1 MAATIRDLSRRGDEP
16 NALGVLSAMAALVD
30 TELAT
35 WISAA
40 NSQNLGQLLSLLT
53 NSAGAPGFLGWTI
66 KARLAA
72 LSGGSPVELMSQWV
86 LNTTTAAVTAQVGLA
101 AGHAP
106 AGGLGN
112 HGLLSGGR
120 GTTNTAGTVTLPMPI
135 GAATAWSLKPGQ
147 EFFAF
152 SFSQHSFTN
161 RQALALLIAKDVT
174 TGDWH
179 LSNTDMAAVINT
191 VAWSRNLPQLLL
203 SGSFRQEWFSS
214 GPPFV
219 LSRPAQWIPITPGV
233 GYVVPLPPVQWWDPV
248 VLPEDLAIYNRTFS
262 NLGYFKAADGS
273 EWLQLG
279 PARLAVRV
287 VNPT

>member
-1 MAATIRDLSRRGDEP
+1 MAAQ
-16 NALGVLSAMAALVD
+16 VD
-30 TELAT
+30 MELAT

-40 NSQNLGQLLSLLT
+40 NSQNLAQLLTLST
-53 NSAGAPGFLGWTI
+53 NSAAAPGFLGWTI
-66 KARLAA
+66 KARLTAQN
-72 LSGGSPVELMSQWV
+72 LGSPVELMSQWV
-86 LNTTTAAVTAQVGLA
+86 MNTSTAAVNAHAGLA

-135 GAATAWSLKPGQ
+135 GAATAWSLTPGQ

-152 SFSQHSFTN
+152 GLTQHAFTN
-161 RQALALLIAKDVT
+161 RQALPLLIAKDVT

-191 VAWSRNLPQLLL
+191 AAWSRNLPQVLL
-203 SGSFRQEWFSS
+203 SGGFRNDWTAS
-214 GPPFV
+214 GPPF
-219 LSRPAQWIPITPGV
+219 LLARPAQWLPITPGV
-233 GYVVPLPPVQWWDPV
+233 AFATPLPPVQWWDPV
-248 VLPEDLAIYNRTFS
+248 VLPQDLATYNRTFVT
-262 NLGYFKAADGS
+262 LGYFKAADGS

-279 PARLAVRV
+279 PSRLAVRV
-287 VNPT
+287 VNPTT